1 MPEQILLDQ
10 ILYNTFL
17 VVSMTMLF
25 CAGAQI
31 LCVLEGYKIKPFEQ
45 RPWFQRL
52 AKSSQSNQPKK
63 GKGIIL
69 RDVATVIIIV
79 STLLLSAD
87 QAFARDV
94 TFYWGHPYPEEEQI
108 GGYRLYYDCGPSE
121 AIEGP
126 SPVVIMGGMTMT
138 ASLTGLDATYGCEF
152 TLTAW
157 RDEWNGSPTEFIES
171 APAGPITLPALSD
184 LPPLSPLSG
193 FHIIEVR

>member
-69 RDVATVIIIV
+69 REAV
-79 STLLLSAD
+79 SFLAGIYFLLLGDSAC
-87 QAFARDV
+87 AV
-94 TFYWGHPYPEEEQI
+94 TFVWDANTDHTTEYHVFTRTI
-108 GGYRLYYDCGPSE
+108 GGPAWDTIAPVIVPGVGTTLVDVPLTPGMYE
-121 AIEGP
+121 ATI
-126 SPVVIMGGMTMT
+126 T
-138 ASLTGLDATYGCEF
+138 AYSDSYFGTPID
-152 TLTAW
+152 
-157 RDEWNGSPTEFIES
+157 PQES
-171 APAGPITLPALSD
+171 AYAPVISFFVEPDMCQAV
-184 LPPLSPLSG
+184 SG
-193 FHIIEVR
+193 FRVQ